1 MIANQCFTR
10 AWIAKKRGEMGSVD
24 PALLEKS
31 IHALALLCAL
41 GESSMPFVFKG
52 GTSMILLL
60 KEFHRLSID
69 IDIVTL
75 MPHAEYEPILADI
88 GQRLPFLGHEKDD
101 RGERGL
107 PHRTHFKFFYDSA
120 ISKRRDY
127 VLLDILEEK
136 DLYPKVEANLVKVPF
151 IELEK
156 AVKVRMPV
164 IDCLLGDKL
173 TAFAPNTIGIHYA
186 QKSSMQIIKQLFD
199 VGELFNAAEDL
210 ALVRKSYQALSEEEI
225 RYRGGKYTQEQALED
240 TLQTGIR
247 VCGLGLRGIPRD
259 KHAEILSDGIK
270 KISSHLVNT
279 TFRLE
284 EARIA
289 ASRAVLLAALL
300 KTESKEH
307 GLKGFRWD
315 PKRVSELPSLMLKT
329 PWENLNRIKALT
341 PEAFYNLYKTQELI
355 ARIYGI

>member
-1 MIANQCFTR
+1 MIANQCFTKEWVTR
-10 AWIAKKRGEMGSVD
+10 KRGEMGSVD
-24 PALLEKS
+24 PTLLEKS

-41 GESSMPFVFKG
+41 GESPIPFVFKG

-75 MPHAEYEPILADI
+75 VPRAEYEPILADI
-88 GQRLPFLGHEKDD
+88 GRKAPFLRYEEDD

-107 PHRTHFKFFYDSA
+107 PRRTHFKFFYDSV

-136 DLYPKVEANLVKVPF
+136 DLYPKTEVSSVKAPF

-199 VGELFNAAEDL
+199 VGELFNAAEDIV
-210 ALVRKSYQALSEEEI
+210 LVHKSYQAFSKAEI
-225 RYRGGKYTQEQALED
+225 HYRGGKYTQEQAIED
-240 TLQTGIR
+240 TLQTGITI
-247 VCGLGLRGIPRD
+247 CGLGLRSLPRD
-259 KHAEILSDGIK
+259 KHADMLTDGIS
-270 KISSHLVNT
+270 KISSHLVNMR
-279 TFRLE
+279 FRFE
-284 EARIA
+284 EAKIS

-300 KTESKEH
+300 KTQSREQVI
-307 GLKGFRWD
+307 KGFRWN
-315 PKRVSELPSLMLKT
+315 PKRTSELPSLMLK
-329 PWENLNRIKALT
+329 PPLENLNRIKALI
-341 PEAFYNLYKTQELI
+341 PEAFYNLYTAQDLLK
-355 ARIYGI
+355 